1 MSSIGNEINDKETI
15 KSNNN
20 LSEED
25 IKILETLNLSNNNG
39 EKNKNKLNES
49 LKQNE
54 NKMINSKENQSKS
67 KIEEEEDDKDKN
79 KYIKKY
85 KSNDSRLYGI
95 TFQSSK
101 ENNII
106 NVAVSSLNMNTNN
119 NISILSFS
127 QEDIINEDDNINL
140 SENKNISNINKNENI
155 INNNEITLKSQIQC
169 EFPVSSILFSPHEQ
183 NKNLLVST
191 SDILRLYSYD
201 NETENLSLKV
211 AFQKRRKDYC
221 GPLTACD
228 WSHANNS
235 ILGVCSVDTT
245 CAILDLNKYAVKY
258 MIIAH
263 DKEVYDISLGQDEFT
278 FMSTGADGSVS
289 LFDSRQANSS
299 CIIFETRDES
309 PMTRL
314 KWNLVN
320 PNFIL
325 TVIVD
330 KNEIYILDQRKL
342 TSPYAILKVHT
353 NVVNNAIWAPQSNTN
368 LISVS
373 DDKSALLWDIYCDSD
388 QPEEYIMKYEA
399 ENEIENVAWGDI
411 TQNWVGIIDGNQA
424 EILRIQ

>member
-1 MSSIGNEINDKETI
+1 MFSVGNEINEKESI
-15 KSNNN
+15 KSSIN
-20 LSEED
+20 LSDDD
-25 IKILETLNLSNNNG
+25 IKILETLNLTANND
-39 EKNKNKLNES
+39 KKNKLTES
-49 LKQNE
+49 LSKENE
-54 NKMINSKENQSKS
+54 NKIISTKGSHS
-67 KIEEEEDDKDKN
+67 KIEEEEDDKEKN

-85 KSNDSRLYGI
+85 KSDDSRLYGI
-95 TFQSSK
+95 TFQSSND
-101 ENNII
+101 NNLI

-127 QEDIINEDDNINL
+127 QEDIINEDDNIN
-140 SENKNISNINKNENI
+140 NTNV
-155 INNNEITLKSQIQC
+155 INNNQIALKSQIQC

-201 NETENLSLKV
+201 NENENLSLKV

-228 WSHANNS
+228 WSRANNS

-245 CAILDLNKYAVKY
+245 CAILDLNKYEVKY

-278 FMSTGADGSVS
+278 FMSTGADGSVR

-299 CIIFETRDES
+299 SIIFETRDES

-342 TSPYAILKVHT
+342 ASPYAILKVHT

-373 DDKSALLWDIYCDSD
+373 DDKSALLWDIYCDSE
-388 QPEEYIMKYEA
+388 QPEEFIMKYDA
-399 ENEIENVAWGDI
+399 ENEIENVAWGDV
-411 TQNWVGIIDGNQA
+411 TQNWIGIIDGNQA

>member
-1 MSSIGNEINDKETI
+1 MTFVGNEINEKEIT

-25 IKILETLNLSNNNG
+25 EEILKKLNLSFNNN
-39 EKNKNKLNES
+39 KNLKINES
-49 LKQNE
+49 LSKENE
-54 NKMINSKENQSKS
+54 NKIINSKESNS
-67 KIEEEEDDKDKN
+67 KIIEGDDNEKNN

-95 TFQSSK
+95 TFQSSI
-101 ENNII
+101 ESNTI

-119 NISILSFS
+119 NISILSFN
-127 QEDIINEDDNINL
+127 QEDIIEEYDNENDNIN
-140 SENKNISNINKNENI
+140 NINNI
-155 INNNEITLKSQIQC
+155 NSINNINNINSINSSIYLKSQVQC

-183 NKNLLVST
+183 NKNLLLST

-201 NETENLSLKV
+201 NDKLSLKV
-211 AFQKRRKDYC
+211 AFKKRRKDYC

-235 ILGVCSVDTT
+235 IIGVCSIDTT
-245 CAILDLNKYAVKY
+245 CAIYDLNKLEVKY

-278 FMSTGADGSVS
+278 FMSTGADGSVR
-289 LFDSRQANSS
+289 LFDSRSANTSS
-299 CIIFETRDES
+299 IIFETRDKS

-353 NVVNNAIWAPQSNTN
+353 NVVNNAIWAPQSNTYI
-368 LISVS
+368 LSVS
-373 DDKSALLWDIYCDSD
+373 DDKTALLWDIYCDTD
-388 QPEEYIMKYEA
+388 QPEEYIMRYETN
-399 ENEIENVAWGDI
+399 NEIENVAWGDV
-411 TQNWVGIIDGNQA
+411 TQDWVGIIDGNQA